1 MREPNDERRETRV
14 KRPVG
19 GGTIRETKEV
29 ARIRADNLPSG
40 SLGPPLSRFFQLLPY
55 RPERSGGRG
64 TKVRK
69 GERISVHVQ
78 SFKVLR
84 YHVGLALSLNLH

>member
-1 MREPNDERRETRV
+1 MKNERV

-40 SLGPPLSRFFQLLPY
+40 STLLS
-55 RPERSGGRG
+55 
-64 TKVRK
+64 
-69 GERISVHVQ
+69 SVFHLQ
-78 SFKVLR
+78 
-84 YHVGLALSLNLH
+84 H